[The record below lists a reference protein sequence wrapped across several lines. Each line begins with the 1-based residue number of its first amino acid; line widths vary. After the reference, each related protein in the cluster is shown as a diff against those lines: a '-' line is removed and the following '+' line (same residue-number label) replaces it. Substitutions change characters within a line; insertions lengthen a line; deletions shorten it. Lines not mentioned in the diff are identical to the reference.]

1 MELLII
7 FMILKCFPAVRR
19 AWMGHV
25 QAVMP
30 DRKWHLSG
38 WNTHY
43 LSTINTNH
51 KVTRNT
57 PRQSSRSCMKTDLRG
72 SSRCLISGPKIYI
85 FILAFH
91 FDPLRHRVVFDAK
104 SKSAPHCSDFR
115 LPPLICELRR
125 KVISFITQWQFC
137 SRWELALNKRVSEGV
152 TGQAGLD
159 LVLRE
164 L

>member
-1 MELLII
+1 MLWII
-7 FMILKCFPAVRR
+7 FMILKCFPAVPP
-19 AWMGHV
+19 ASMGEV
-25 QAVMP
+25 QAAMP
-30 DRKWHLSG
+30 DRKWHLSV

-57 PRQSSRSCMKTDLRG
+57 PRQPSRSCMKTDLRG
-72 SSRCLISGPKIYI
+72 SSRCLVSGPKIYI

-91 FDPLRHRVVFDAK
+91 FDPLKHRAVFHTQTKA
-104 SKSAPHCSDFR
+104 APHRADFR
-115 LPPLICELRR
+115 LLPLIRELRR
-125 KVISFITQWQFC
+125 EVISFITQWQFC
-137 SRWELALNKRVSEGV
+137 SRWELVLNKRVSEGV

-159 LVLRE
+159 LVLRG